1 MALPAELGGRTRTE
15 APMRP
20 RISGLTAVALLAAT
34 ASTAG
39 PDRVTFPTGYRSH
52 ALYSTVDRAVNDTV
66 RVFYVSPEAA
76 RRAKP
81 GEPLPNGTV
90 ITMEIYKAKLG
101 GDGKPVKDGSG
112 RFVKGELV
120 SIQVMEKRTGWGAA
134 YDAELRNG
142 DWDYAQF
149 DPDGT
154 PHQPADA
161 APCLGCHRKM
171 ASQDFV
177 FSRLQLPGPK

>member
-1 MALPAELGGRTRTE
+1 MK
-15 APMRP
+15 P
-20 RISGLTAVALLAAT
+20 RISWLTGIALLAAT
-34 ASTAG
+34 ASIAG
-39 PDRVTFPTGYRSH
+39 PDRVTFPTDYRSH
-52 ALYSTVDRAVNDTV
+52 ALYFTVDRAVNDTV
-66 RVFYVSPEAA
+66 RLFYVSPEAA

-81 GEPLPNGTV
+81 SEPLPSGTV
-90 ITMEIYKAKLG
+90 ITMEIYTAKLG
-101 GDGKPVKDGSG
+101 DDGKPVKDGRG

-154 PHQPADA
+154 RHQPADT

-171 ASQDFV
+171 AKQDFV
-177 FSRLQLPGPK
+177 FSYPQLGGAPK

>member
-1 MALPAELGGRTRTE
+1 MTR
-15 APMRP
+15 
-20 RISGLTAVALLAAT
+20 RIPWLTTVALLAAT
-34 ASTAG
+34 ASIAG
-39 PDRVTFPTGYRSH
+39 PDRVTFPAGYRSH
-52 ALYSTVDRAVNDTV
+52 ALYFTVDRAVNDTV

-81 GEPLPNGTV
+81 GEPLPSGTV
-90 ITMEIYKAKLG
+90 ITMEIYQAKLG
-101 GDGKPVKDGSG
+101 SDRKPVKDGRG

-134 YDAELRNG
+134 YDAEVRNG

-154 PHQPADA
+154 LHQPADA

-171 ASQDFV
+171 ARQDFV
-177 FSRLQLPGPK
+177 FSLPQLGGTPR

>member
-1 MALPAELGGRTRTE
+1 
-15 APMRP
+15 MRP
-20 RISGLTAVALLAAT
+20 QISWLAAVALLGAT

-39 PDRVTFPTGYRSH
+39 PERVAFPTGYRGH
-52 ALYSTVDRAVNDTV
+52 ALYFTADRAVNDTV

-81 GEPLPNGTV
+81 GDPLPSGTV

-101 GDGKPVKDGSG
+101 DAGKPAKDGRG

-120 SIQVMEKRTGWGAA
+120 SIQVMEKRTGWGSE
-134 YDAELRNG
+134 YSEGLRNG

-149 DPDGT
+149 DPDGRLN
-154 PHQPADA
+154 HPADA
-161 APCLGCHRKM
+161 TVCLGCHRKM

-177 FSRLQLPGPK
+177 FSFPQLGNAPR